1 MGGAGTAGQSAALK
15 PASARKQQQQQRPQQ
30 AAAVSAASTHQ
41 PAVLMSVSVKVAA
54 DAAAWPERWIAQ
66 GETWEWASKLQST
79 AAADDR
85 QHAWKHHLHQDKQ
98 QHDQGV
104 AEPGKQLMQPRTAAA
119 QTRAVANCSGPA
131 FVVMEEWQATEDD
144 EELRELRAGSSSLE
158 YNSTALGSTGV
169 EGLAEQQLQQSP
181 EDTPDGADAAKTEGE
196 DAHVILEQAARLL
209 NDLDQFLGLAPQASR
224 RC

>member
-1 MGGAGTAGQSAALK
+1 MN
-15 PASARKQQQQQRPQQ
+15 
-30 AAAVSAASTHQ
+30 
-41 PAVLMSVSVKVAA
+41 VSVKVAA
-54 DAAAWPERWIAQ
+54 DAAAWPEHWIAQ
-66 GETWEWASKLQST
+66 GETWEWASKLQSA

-85 QHAWKHHLHQDKQ
+85 QHAWTHHLHQDKQ

-104 AEPGKQLMQPRTAAA
+104 AEPGKQLMQPGTAVA
-119 QTRAVANCSGPA
+119 QTRAVAACSGPA

-144 EELRELRAGSSSLE
+144 EEVREFRAWSSSLE
-158 YNSTALGSTGV
+158 DNSTVLGSTGV

-181 EDTPDGADAAKTEGE
+181 KDTAGGADVVCDAAQTEGE

-209 NDLDQFLGLAPQASR
+209 NDLDQFLGLAPQASS